1 MVHRRGIVHRDVKAD
16 NVLVVRDENGHDFVK
31 LLDFGIAR
39 LGASDESHRNLL
51 VGTPHYLAPEAIL
64 GGGVGPAAD
73 TSVAISLKLVPVAM
87 PAIIRTGSNKILA
100 QFDLIKSSPVKIDLD
115 VCEAF
120 RINSLAEV

>member
-1 MVHRRGIVHRDVKAD
+1 MHGFESHPIDHFYGLSVGDGIGVGV
-16 NVLVVRDENGHDFVK
+16 GHDFSGSSG
-31 LLDFGIAR
+31 DGH
-39 LGASDESHRNLL
+39 G
-51 VGTPHYLAPEAIL
+51 VGEAV
-64 GGGVGPAAD
+64 GDGVGVGPAAD